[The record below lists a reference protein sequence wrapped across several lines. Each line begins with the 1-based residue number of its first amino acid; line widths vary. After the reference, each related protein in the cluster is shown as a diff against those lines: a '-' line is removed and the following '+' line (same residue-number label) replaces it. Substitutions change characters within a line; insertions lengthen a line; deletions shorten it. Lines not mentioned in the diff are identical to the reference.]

1 MKQITIISG
10 KGGTGKTTLVA
21 SFAALA
27 KNTVIADCD
36 VDAPDL
42 HLLLHPEIVKREEFK
57 GLKVAAIDKSKC
69 IECGICEAACRFH
82 AISDNASG
90 VDARDG
96 DFFTGV
102 NASGVDARDGDFFT
116 GVNASGV
123 DARDGDFFTGVNA
136 SGVDARDGDFFTG
149 VNASG
154 VDARD
159 GDFFTGVN
167 ASGVD
172 ARDGDFFTG
181 VTKSGYAVNP
191 ARCEGCGVCVFVCDQ
206 DAIILTERVSGYAFI
221 SKTKYGTMAHAQLN
235 IAEEASGKLVT
246 VVRNNSQRVAEEEGS
261 DLILIDGSPGIGC
274 PVIASLTGVDL
285 ALVVT
290 EPTMSGLHDLAR
302 ILDVTQ
308 HFGIASVVCIN
319 KYDINEAN
327 SRRITGF
334 CQERGVMIVRNIPY
348 DPVVTE
354 AMVAAMPVVE
364 FSDGA
369 VSDAIREIWASIQ

>member
-27 KNTVIADCD
+27 ENIVIADCD

-57 GLKVAAIDKSKC
+57 GLNVAAIDKSKC
-69 IECGICEAACRFH
+69 IECGICEEACRFK
-82 AISDNASG
+82 AISD
-90 VDARDG
+90 
-96 DFFTGV
+96 TG
-102 NASGVDARDGDFFT
+102 
-116 GVNASGV
+116 
-123 DARDGDFFTGVNA
+123 
-136 SGVDARDGDFFTG
+136 
-149 VNASG
+149 
-154 VDARD
+154 
-159 GDFFTGVN
+159 
-167 ASGVD
+167 
-172 ARDGDFFTG
+172 
-181 VTKSGYAVNP
+181 SGYAVNP
-191 ARCEGCGVCVFVCDQ
+191 TRCEGCGVCVFVCDS
-206 DAIILTERVSGYAFI
+206 DAIKLKERVSGHAFI

-246 VVRNNSQRVAEEEGS
+246 VVRDNAQRVAEEEGS

-285 ALVVT
+285 ALVIT
-290 EPTMSGLHDLAR
+290 EPTMSGLHDLER
-302 ILDVTQ
+302 ILDVTR

-327 SRRITGF
+327 SRRITEF
-334 CQERGVMIVRNIPY
+334 CQERGVTIVRNIPY

-369 VSDAIREIWASIQ
+369 VSDAIKEIWASIK

>member
-27 KNTVIADCD
+27 ENIVIADCD

-57 GLKVAAIDKSKC
+57 GLNVAAMDKSKC
-69 IECGICEAACRFH
+69 TECGICEEACRFK
-82 AISDNASG
+82 AISD
-90 VDARDG
+90 
-96 DFFTGV
+96 TG
-102 NASGVDARDGDFFT
+102 
-116 GVNASGV
+116 
-123 DARDGDFFTGVNA
+123 
-136 SGVDARDGDFFTG
+136 
-149 VNASG
+149 
-154 VDARD
+154 
-159 GDFFTGVN
+159 
-167 ASGVD
+167 
-172 ARDGDFFTG
+172 
-181 VTKSGYAVNP
+181 SGYEVNP
-191 ARCEGCGVCVFVCDQ
+191 TRCEGCGVCVFVCDQ
-206 DAIILTERVSGYAFI
+206 DAIRLEERVSGYAFI

-246 VVRNNSQRVAEEEGS
+246 VVRNNAQRVAEEEGS
-261 DLILIDGSPGIGC
+261 ELILIDGSPGIGC

-290 EPTMSGLHDLAR
+290 EPTMSGLHDLER
-302 ILDVTQ
+302 ILDVTR
-308 HFGIASVVCIN
+308 HFGITSVVCIN

-334 CQERGVMIVRNIPY
+334 CQERGVTIVRNIPY

-369 VSDAIREIWASIQ
+369 VSDAIREIWVSIR

>member
-27 KNTVIADCD
+27 ENIVIADCD

-42 HLLLHPEIVKREEFK
+42 HLLLHPEIVTREEFK
-57 GLKVAAIDKSKC
+57 GLNVAAIDKSKC
-69 IECGICEAACRFH
+69 IECGICAEACRFK

-102 NASGVDARDGDFFT
+102 T
-116 GVNASGV
+116 G
-123 DARDGDFFTGVNA
+123 
-136 SGVDARDGDFFTG
+136 
-149 VNASG
+149 
-154 VDARD
+154 
-159 GDFFTGVN
+159 
-167 ASGVD
+167 
-172 ARDGDFFTG
+172 
-181 VTKSGYAVNP
+181 SGYTVDP
-191 ARCEGCGVCVFVCDQ
+191 TRCEGCGVCVFVCDQ
-206 DAIILTERVSGYAFI
+206 DAIELKERVSGCAFI

-246 VVRNNSQRVAEEEGS
+246 VVRSNAQRVAEEEGS
-261 DLILIDGSPGIGC
+261 ELILIDGSPGIGC

-290 EPTMSGLHDLAR
+290 EPTMSGLHDLER
-302 ILDVTQ
+302 ILDVTR
-308 HFGIASVVCIN
+308 HFGIRSVVCIN

-327 SRRITGF
+327 SRRITEF
-334 CQERGVMIVRNIPY
+334 CQERGVTIVRNIPY

-369 VSDAIREIWASIQ
+369 VSDAIREIWASIR

>member
-1 MKQITIISG
+1 MRQITIISG

-27 KNTVIADCD
+27 RNLVIADCD

-57 GLKVAAIDKSKC
+57 GLDIAAMDKSKC
-69 IECGICEAACRFH
+69 TECGICEEACRFK
-82 AISDNASG
+82 AISDNG
-90 VDARDG
+90 
-96 DFFTGV
+96 
-102 NASGVDARDGDFFT
+102 
-116 GVNASGV
+116 
-123 DARDGDFFTGVNA
+123 
-136 SGVDARDGDFFTG
+136 
-149 VNASG
+149 
-154 VDARD
+154 
-159 GDFFTGVN
+159 
-167 ASGVD
+167 
-172 ARDGDFFTG
+172 
-181 VTKSGYAVNP
+181 SGYAVNP
-191 ARCEGCGVCVFVCDQ
+191 TRCEGCGVCVFVCDQ
-206 DAIILTERVSGYAFI
+206 DAIRLEERVSGYAFI

-246 VVRNNSQRVAEEEGS
+246 VVRSNAQRVAEEEGS

-290 EPTMSGLHDLAR
+290 EPTMSGLHDLER
-302 ILDVTQ
+302 ILDVTR

-327 SRRITGF
+327 SRRITEF
-334 CQERGVMIVRNIPY
+334 CQERGVTIVRNIPY

-369 VSDAIREIWASIQ
+369 VSDAIKEIWASIR

>member
-27 KNTVIADCD
+27 GNMVIADCD

-42 HLLLHPEIVKREEFK
+42 HLLLHPEIVEKEEFK
-57 GLKVAAIDKSKC
+57 GLNVAAMDKSKC
-69 IECGICEAACRFH
+69 TECGICEEACRFK
-82 AISDNASG
+82 AISD
-90 VDARDG
+90 
-96 DFFTGV
+96 
-102 NASGVDARDGDFFT
+102 
-116 GVNASGV
+116 
-123 DARDGDFFTGVNA
+123 
-136 SGVDARDGDFFTG
+136 
-149 VNASG
+149 
-154 VDARD
+154 
-159 GDFFTGVN
+159 
-167 ASGVD
+167 
-172 ARDGDFFTG
+172 
-181 VTKSGYAVNP
+181 TKSGYAVDP
-191 ARCEGCGVCVFVCDQ
+191 TRCEGCGVCVFVCDQ
-206 DAIILTERVSGYAFI
+206 DAIILTERISGYAFI

-246 VVRNNSQRVAEEEGS
+246 VVRNNAQRVAEEEGS

-290 EPTMSGLHDLAR
+290 EPTMSGLHDLER
-302 ILDVTQ
+302 ILDVTR

-327 SRRITGF
+327 SRRITEF
-334 CQERGVMIVRNIPY
+334 CQERGVTIVRNIPY

-369 VSDAIREIWASIQ
+369 VSDAIKEIWASIR